1 MGPFLFRPELIVYGT
16 SVGQPFSITERVRWI
31 DCDAA
36 HIIYY
41 GAYIRFFEIAET
53 EMYRSVGLPYAVAFQ
68 ELQCFPI
75 RAEYHCEY
83 RYPAR
88 LDDLMR
94 IDVWVSHWG
103 KTSFTISFRFTRED
117 DALLLAEGY
126 CRLVCVDIHE
136 KRPLTIPERLRE
148 GLARHTDTDR
158 DWNSAEKSEV

>member
-1 MGPFLFRPELIVYGT
+1 M
-16 SVGQPFSITERVRWI
+16 GQPFSVTERVRWI

-53 EMYRSVGLPYAVAFQ
+53 EMYRSASLPYSVAFQ

-94 IDVWVSHWG
+94 IEVWVSRWG
-103 KTSFTISFRFTRED
+103 NTSFTISFRFTRDED
-117 DALLLAEGY
+117 GVLLAEGY
-126 CRLVCVDIHE
+126 CRLVCVDLHE
-136 KRPLTIPERLRE
+136 KRPMTIPDRLRE
-148 GLARHTDTDR
+148 SLARYTDTER
-158 DWNSAEKSEV
+158 DWRSEKEG